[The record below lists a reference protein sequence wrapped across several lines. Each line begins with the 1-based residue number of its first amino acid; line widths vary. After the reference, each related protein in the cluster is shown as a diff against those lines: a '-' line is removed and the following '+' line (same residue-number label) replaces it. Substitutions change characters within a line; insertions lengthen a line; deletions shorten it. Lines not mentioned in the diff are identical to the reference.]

1 MTYNFETDSRKC
13 YRLYGKTTNETIG
26 EIISSRKYTVPELI
40 EKMGITK
47 DEDGYVIVCGTER
60 KTKFDDLEIEEVSRG
75 WYDRILSNIYN
86 RPGGDEKC

>member
-1 MTYNFETDSRKC
+1 MTYNFENDSRKC

-26 EIISSRKYTVPELI
+26 EIISIRKYTVPELI

-47 DEDGYVIVCGTER
+47 DKDGYIVINGTER

-75 WYDRILSNIYN
+75 WYDRILSHVYK
-86 RPGGDEKC
+86 RLVGDEKC